1 MGLQPELKSAI
12 KKFIASNKVVLF
24 MKGNKQFP
32 QCGFSNTCVQ
42 ILSTLN
48 VPFETVNILEDELLR
63 SGMKEYSQWPTFPQV
78 YIDGD
83 FYGGCDIMIETY
95 TDGSLQEHLEAVMNS

>member
-42 ILSTLN
+42 VSTVCSGPLQLTCFWSRWTWLVLQLQILSTLN

-63 SGMKEYSQWPTFPQV
+63 SGMKEYR
-78 YIDGD
+78 
-83 FYGGCDIMIETY
+83 
-95 TDGSLQEHLEAVMNS
+95 

>member
-12 KKFIASNKVVLF
+12 EKFIASNKVVLF

-42 ILSTLN
+42 VSTCLC
-48 VPFETVNILEDELLR
+48 T
-63 SGMKEYSQWPTFPQV
+63 G
-78 YIDGD
+78 
-83 FYGGCDIMIETY
+83 
-95 TDGSLQEHLEAVMNS
+95 

>member
-12 KKFIASNKVVLF
+12 DKFITSNKVVLF

-42 ILSTLN
+42 VST
-48 VPFETVNILEDELLR
+48 VCPGQ
-63 SGMKEYSQWPTFPQV
+63 SA
-78 YIDGD
+78 
-83 FYGGCDIMIETY
+83 
-95 TDGSLQEHLEAVMNS
+95 TDLQLG